1 MSITRGYNMS
11 VALKEGNMKR
21 FFSKSVFISL
31 FAAVVILTVV
41 IATNSMK
48 KHITIVIDGKE
59 QVVETFKD
67 SVDEVLAENGITVA
81 KKDKFNHKGTD
92 LLDKEDKIEIVRAI
106 PIELTAD
113 GAIQSFM
120 TPEKTVEDF
129 LKVENIALG
138 EADKISVSLEDPITR
153 EMAIKIIRVTSELV
167 EETQSIEF
175 AVEEKRDPSLLKG
188 KTQVKQEGVQGQR
201 KIVKERT
208 YEDGELVSEVE
219 VSNEVAVEAKDKI
232 IAIGT
237 QVPVVVEKPQPAK
250 STVSSSGT
258 TASSPKTNTVRYEVG
273 KKPSKSS
280 IYASRGGAVPSEL
293 SYSRSFRV
301 EATAYS
307 GHTITATG
315 TKPVRNP
322 GGWSTIAVDRTV
334 IPLGTKVYVEN
345 YGYAIAEDVGG
356 AIKGNIID
364 LFLNSSSETR
374 SWGRRHVTIYIL
386 D

>member
-1 MSITRGYNMS
+1 
-11 VALKEGNMKR
+11 MKR

-67 SVDEVLAENGITVA
+67 SVDEVLVENGITVA

-92 LLDKEDKIEIVRAI
+92 LLSKEDKIEIVRAI

-129 LKVENIALG
+129 LKVENITLN
-138 EADKISVSLEDPITR
+138 EADKLSVSLEDSVTR
-153 EMAIKIIRVTSELV
+153 EMAITIIRVTSELV
-167 EETQSIEF
+167 EETQPIEF

-188 KTQVKQEGVQGQR
+188 KTEVKSEGTLGER
-201 KIVKERT
+201 KITKERT
-208 YEDGELVSEVE
+208 YEDGVLVNEVE
-219 VSNEVAVEAKDKI
+219 VGNEVVVEAKDKI
-232 IAIGT
+232 VAIGT
-237 QVPVVVEKPQPAK
+237 QVPVVVKAVEPVK
-250 STVSSSGT
+250 STTSSSSN
-258 TASSPKTNTVRYEVG
+258 SSGSYTVG

-280 IYASRGGAVPSEL
+280 IYASRGGSVPSEL
-293 SYSRSFRV
+293 SYSKSFRV

-307 GHTITATG
+307 GHNITATG

-322 GGWSTIAVDRTV
+322 GGWSSIAVDRSV
-334 IPLGTKVYVEN
+334 IPLGTRVYVEN

-364 LFLNSSSETR
+364 LFMDSSSQTR
-374 SWGRRHVTIYIL
+374 SWGRRNVTIYIL